1 MADTPAVVGRV
12 LGHGVIRLVLRRWA
26 AALVFAAAQVHAQ
39 APIVVAATPNPNVFP
54 LLLAMQRQPAL
65 PVRLIAVG
73 DGVGLDRAFAQGADA
88 VVALTPTI
96 ASRVASGAL
105 PPLRLTDIAL
115 WRGATVM
122 VVGDVPA
129 RTLGELKGRGFIVS
143 GPTSGGRGGGAD
155 LLLRAALA
163 RQGLRPDDL
172 KLCYIAVRA
181 GVDWL
186 LRRRALGEHANCE
199 PDKDVAA
206 DAMLL
211 VEPAAGALALLS
223 RLPWQ
228 PRVDARLPLEP
239 VFSGFRAWPA
249 GELPL
254 GGLAVRTS
262 TLGDAA
268 RAPALRAVREAY
280 AAAIDE
286 INAARGSTFARWMLA
301 REVAAGFERHFG
313 TFGLEL
319 PALALAGALGDGRLR
334 YRRDVPVDAVRD
346 DLARW
351 LAEVVGREP
360 PPSLLR

>member
-1 MADTPAVVGRV
+1 M
-12 LGHGVIRLVLRRWA
+12 
-26 AALVFAAAQVHAQ
+26 LVFAAAPAR
-39 APIVVAATPNPNVFP
+39 AELPIVVAATPNPNVFP
-54 LLLAMQRQPAL
+54 LLLAMRRQPAL

-73 DGVGLDRAFAQGADA
+73 DGAGLDGAFAAQRADA

-122 VVGDVPA
+122 VMGDVPA
-129 RTLGELKGRGFIVS
+129 RTLGDLKGRGFIVS

-181 GVDWL
+181 GADWL
-186 LRRRALGEHANCE
+186 LRRRPLGEHPNCE
-199 PDKDVAA
+199 PEKDVAA

-211 VEPAAGALALLS
+211 VEPAAAALALLS
-223 RLPWQ
+223 RLPSK
-228 PRVDARLPLEP
+228 PKVDARLPLEP
-239 VFSGFRAWPA
+239 AFGAYRSWAA

-262 TLGDAA
+262 TLADAA

-286 INAARGSTFARWMLA
+286 INAARESTFARWLLA
-301 REVAAGFERHFG
+301 REIAASFERHFAS
-313 TFGLEL
+313 FGLEL
-319 PALALAGALGDGRLR
+319 PALAFAGALGDGRLR

-346 DLARW
+346 DLSRW
-351 LAEVVGREP
+351 LAEVLGREP
-360 PPSLLR
+360 PQALLR